1 MDDVIGVSL
10 ILLFSLTSWT
20 GQLSGWSGSL
30 WQYHLSRF
38 PSGKPGDDCAAHVFW
53 AVSSL
58 YVQEYVSFTPRWRRK
73 ENVVVSMRRD
83 LEQQK
88 WNRFRFRSTLR
99 RHA

>member
-38 PSGKPGDDCAAHVFW
+38 PSRKPGDDYAAHIF
-53 AVSSL
+53 
-58 YVQEYVSFTPRWRRK
+58 
-73 ENVVVSMRRD
+73 
-83 LEQQK
+83 
-88 WNRFRFRSTLR
+88 
-99 RHA
+99 